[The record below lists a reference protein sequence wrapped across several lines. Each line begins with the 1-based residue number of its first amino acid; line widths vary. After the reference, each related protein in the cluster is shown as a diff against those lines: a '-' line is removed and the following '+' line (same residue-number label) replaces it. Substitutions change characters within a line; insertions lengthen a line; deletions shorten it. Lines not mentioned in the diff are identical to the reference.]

1 MKPARRTA
9 PEAESA
15 PDVAAGPPVPLTTT
29 RAALLV
35 GGTDRVFR
43 EVLRDLMTMAS
54 QLQELRAGLA
64 RHLGVSEPEYRV
76 FLAVAQLQGARG
88 VSISAVAR
96 HLGVSGA
103 FVTMIVQRLV
113 RAGKV
118 QKTPSRIDRRGVL
131 LTLTARGR
139 AAITGFARHPQMV
152 NDELFRDLDEKEF
165 RLLADI
171 VRRIVAGGERAIL
184 LRRVDQLGQ
193 RDGKTGGAW
202 RERESNGNR

>member
-1 MKPARRTA
+1 MRPARK
-9 PEAESA
+9 SA
-15 PDVAAGPPVPLTTT
+15 PDVEVKASGPPVPLTTT

-35 GGTDRVFR
+35 DGSDRVFR
-43 EVLRDLMTMAS
+43 ELLRDLMTMAG

-64 RHLGVSEPEYRV
+64 RQLGVSEPEYRV
-76 FLAVAQLQGARG
+76 FLAVAQLQAAKG

-118 QKTPSRIDRRGVL
+118 QKTPSRVDRRGVL

-139 AAITGFARHPQMV
+139 AAITAFARYPQMV
-152 NDELFRDLDEKEF
+152 NDELFGDIDDKEF
-165 RLLADI
+165 RLLADV
-171 VRRIVAGGERAIL
+171 VRRVVGGGERAIL
-184 LRRVDQLGQ
+184 LRQVDQLGR
-193 RDGKTGGAW
+193 RDAK
-202 RERESNGNR
+202 NRGTIA

>member
-1 MKPARRTA
+1 MKPARK
-9 PEAESA
+9 SA
-15 PDVAAGPPVPLTTT
+15 PDVEVEASGPPVPLTTT

-35 GGTDRVFR
+35 DGSDRVFR
-43 EVLRDLMTMAS
+43 EVLRDLMTMAG

-64 RHLGVSEPEYRV
+64 RQLGVSEPEYRV
-76 FLAVAQLQGARG
+76 FLAVAQLQAAKG

-118 QKTPSRIDRRGVL
+118 QKTPSRVDRRGVL

-139 AAITGFARHPQMV
+139 AAITAFARYPQML
-152 NDELFRDLDEKEF
+152 NDELFGDIDDKEF
-165 RLLADI
+165 RLLADV
-171 VRRIVAGGERAIL
+171 VRRVVAGGERAIL
-184 LRRVDQLGQ
+184 LRQVDQRGR
-193 RDGKTGGAW
+193 RDAK
-202 RERESNGNR
+202 NRGTIA

>member
-1 MKPARRTA
+1 MRPARK
-9 PEAESA
+9 SA
-15 PDVAAGPPVPLTTT
+15 PDVEVEASGPPVPLTTT

-35 GGTDRVFR
+35 DGSDRVFR
-43 EVLRDLMTMAS
+43 EMLRDLMTMAG

-64 RHLGVSEPEYRV
+64 RQLGVSEPEYRV
-76 FLAVAQLQGARG
+76 FLAVAQLQAAKG

-118 QKTPSRIDRRGVL
+118 QKTPSRVDRRGVL

-139 AAITGFARHPQMV
+139 AAITAFARYPQMV
-152 NDELFRDLDEKEF
+152 NDELFGDIDDREF
-165 RLLADI
+165 RLLADV
-171 VRRIVAGGERAIL
+171 VRRVVAGGERAIL
-184 LRRVDQLGQ
+184 LRQVDQLGR
-193 RDGKTGGAW
+193 RDAK
-202 RERESNGNR
+202 NRGTIA

>member
-1 MKPARRTA
+1 MRPARRNA
-9 PEAESA
+9 AEVEPTMDDS
-15 PDVAAGPPVPLTTT
+15 AGPPVPLTTT

-35 GGTDRVFR
+35 DGSDRLFR
-43 EVLRDLMTMAS
+43 EALRDLMTMSS

-64 RHLGVSEPEYRV
+64 RQLGVSEPEYRV
-76 FLAVAQLQGARG
+76 FLAVAQLQGAKG

-113 RAGKV
+113 RVGKL
-118 QKTPSRIDRRGVL
+118 QKTPSRVDRRGVL

-139 AAITGFARHPQMV
+139 AAMAAFARYPQMV
-152 NDELFRDLDEKEF
+152 NDELFRDIDEKEF

-171 VRRIVAGGERAIL
+171 ARRVVAGGERAIL
-184 LRRVDQLGQ
+184 LRRLDQVEQ
-193 RDGKTGGAW
+193 P
-202 RERESNGNR
+202 ERKSRSTA

>member
-1 MKPARRTA
+1 MKPARK
-9 PEAESA
+9 SA
-15 PDVAAGPPVPLTTT
+15 PDVEVEASGPPVPLTTT

-35 GGTDRVFR
+35 DGSDRVFR
-43 EVLRDLMTMAS
+43 EVLRDLMTMAG

-64 RHLGVSEPEYRV
+64 RQLGVSEPEYRV
-76 FLAVAQLQGARG
+76 FLAVAQLQAAKG

-118 QKTPSRIDRRGVL
+118 QKTPSRVDRRGVL

-139 AAITGFARHPQMV
+139 AAITAFARYPQMV
-152 NDELFRDLDEKEF
+152 NDELFGDIDDKEF
-165 RLLADI
+165 RLLADV
-171 VRRIVAGGERAIL
+171 VRRVVAGGERAIL
-184 LRRVDQLGQ
+184 LRQVDQRGR
-193 RDGKTGGAW
+193 RDAK
-202 RERESNGNR
+202 NRGTIA

>member
-1 MKPARRTA
+1 MTAARKTA
-9 PEAESA
+9 PASERTNE
-15 PDVAAGPPVPLTTT
+15 AAGPPVPLTTM
-29 RAALLV
+29 RPALLV
-35 GGTDRVFR
+35 DGSDRVFR
-43 EVLRDLMTMAS
+43 EMLRDLMTMAS

-64 RHLGVSEPEYRV
+64 RQLGVSEPEYRV
-76 FLAVAQLQGARG
+76 FLAVAQLQEAKG

-118 QKTPSRIDRRGVL
+118 QKTPSRTDRRGVL

-139 AAITGFARHPQMV
+139 AAITDFARYPQMV
-152 NDELFRDLDEKEF
+152 NDELFRDIDEKEF

-171 VRRIVAGGERAIL
+171 ARRIVAGGERAIL
-184 LRRVDQLGQ
+184 LRQVDQLG
-193 RDGKTGGAW
+193 RSDGRTRGSMA
-202 RERESNGNR
+202 

>member
-1 MKPARRTA
+1 MRPARK
-9 PEAESA
+9 SA
-15 PDVAAGPPVPLTTT
+15 PDVEVEASGPPVPLTTT

-35 GGTDRVFR
+35 DGSDRVFR
-43 EVLRDLMTMAS
+43 EVLRDLMTMAD

-64 RHLGVSEPEYRV
+64 RQLGVSEPEYRV
-76 FLAVAQLQGARG
+76 FLAVAQLQAAKG

-118 QKTPSRIDRRGVL
+118 QKTPSRVDRRGVL

-139 AAITGFARHPQMV
+139 AAITAFARYPQMV
-152 NDELFRDLDEKEF
+152 NDELFGDIDDKEF
-165 RLLADI
+165 RLLADV
-171 VRRIVAGGERAIL
+171 VRRVVAGGERAIL
-184 LRRVDQLGQ
+184 LRQVDQLGR
-193 RDGKTGGAW
+193 RDAKHRGTIA
-202 RERESNGNR
+202 

>member
-1 MKPARRTA
+1 MRAARKAA
-9 PEAESA
+9 PESERGNDN
-15 PDVAAGPPVPLTTT
+15 PAGPPVPLTTT

-35 GGTDRVFR
+35 DGSDRVFR
-43 EVLRDLMTMAS
+43 EMLRDLMTMAS

-64 RHLGVSEPEYRV
+64 RQLGVSEPEYRV
-76 FLAVAQLQGARG
+76 FLAVAQLQEAKG

-118 QKTPSRIDRRGVL
+118 QKTPSRTDRRGVL

-139 AAITGFARHPQMV
+139 AAITGFARYPQMV
-152 NDELFRDLDEKEF
+152 NDELFRDIDEKEF

-184 LRRVDQLGQ
+184 LRQVDQLGR
-193 RDGKTGGAW
+193 RDGRT
-202 RERESNGNR
+202 RESMT

>member
-1 MKPARRTA
+1 MRSARKTA

-15 PDVAAGPPVPLTTT
+15 ADEIAGPPAPLTTT

-35 GGTDRVFR
+35 EGSDRVFR
-43 EVLRDLMTMAS
+43 EALRDLMTMAS

-64 RHLGVSEPEYRV
+64 RQLGVSEPEYRV

-96 HLGVSGA
+96 NLGVSGA

-113 RAGKV
+113 RVGKV
-118 QKTPSRIDRRGVL
+118 QKTPSRVDRRGVL

-139 AAITGFARHPQMV
+139 AAINAFARYPQTV
-152 NDELFRDLDEKEF
+152 NDELFRDIDEKEF

-171 VRRIVAGGERAIL
+171 VRRVVAGGERAIL
-184 LRRVDQLGQ
+184 LRRLTRSDN
-193 RDGKTGGAW
+193 RTEKPGAR
-202 RERESNGNR
+202 RERQTIGYR

>member
-1 MKPARRTA
+1 MRAARRTA
-9 PEAESA
+9 PESERTN
-15 PDVAAGPPVPLTTT
+15 DDAAGPPVPLTTT

-35 GGTDRVFR
+35 DGSDRVFR
-43 EVLRDLMTMAS
+43 EMLRDLMTMAS

-64 RHLGVSEPEYRV
+64 RQLGVSEPEYRV
-76 FLAVAQLQGARG
+76 FLAIAQLQEAKG

-139 AAITGFARHPQMV
+139 AAIAAFARYPQMV
-152 NDELFRDLDEKEF
+152 NDELFGGIDEKEF

-184 LRRVDQLGQ
+184 LRQVDQLGRQ
-193 RDGKTGGAW
+193 TRGIKA
-202 RERESNGNR
+202 

>member
-1 MKPARRTA
+1 MTKPVRNIARAHETA
-9 PEAESA
+9 KEEPSA
-15 PDVAAGPPVPLTTT
+15 PPLTTT

-35 GGTDRVFR
+35 DGSDRIFR
-43 EVLRDLMTMAS
+43 ELLRDLMTMGS

-64 RHLGVSEPEYRV
+64 RQLGVSEPEYRL

-103 FVTMIVQRLV
+103 FVTMIVQRLARVGQV
-113 RAGKV
+113 RKR
-118 QKTPSRIDRRGVL
+118 PSATDRRGVL

-139 AAITGFARHPQMV
+139 AAMTAFSRRPQMV
-152 NDELFRDLDEKEF
+152 NDELFGDIDATEF

-171 VRRIVAGGERAIL
+171 VRRVVAGGERAIL
-184 LRRVDQLGQ
+184 LGRLDEMARR
-193 RDGKTGGAW
+193 
-202 RERESNGNR
+202 

>member
-1 MKPARRTA
+1 MRPARK
-9 PEAESA
+9 SA
-15 PDVAAGPPVPLTTT
+15 PDVEVEASGPPVPLTTT

-35 GGTDRVFR
+35 DGSDRVFR
-43 EVLRDLMTMAS
+43 EVLRDLMTMAG

-64 RHLGVSEPEYRV
+64 RQLGVSEPEYRV
-76 FLAVAQLQGARG
+76 FLAVAQLQAAKG

-118 QKTPSRIDRRGVL
+118 QKTPSRVDRRGVL

-139 AAITGFARHPQMV
+139 AAITAFARYPQMI
-152 NDELFRDLDEKEF
+152 NDELFRDIDDKEF
-165 RLLADI
+165 RLLADM
-171 VRRIVAGGERAIL
+171 VRRVVAGGERAIL
-184 LRRVDQLGQ
+184 LRQVDQLGR
-193 RDGKTGGAW
+193 RDAK
-202 RERESNGNR
+202 NRGTMA

>member
-1 MKPARRTA
+1 MRSARKTA
-9 PEAESA
+9 PDAEAVENT
-15 PDVAAGPPVPLTTT
+15 AGPSVPLTTT

-35 GGTDRVFR
+35 DGSDRVFR
-43 EVLRDLMTMAS
+43 EMLRDLMTMAS

-64 RHLGVSEPEYRV
+64 RQLGVSEPEYRV
-76 FLAVAQLQGARG
+76 FLAVAQLQEAKG

-118 QKTPSRIDRRGVL
+118 QKTPSRVDRRGVL

-139 AAITGFARHPQMV
+139 AAITAFARYPQTV
-152 NDELFRDLDEKEF
+152 NDELFGGIDEKEF

-171 VRRIVAGGERAIL
+171 VRRVVAGGERAIL
-184 LRRVDQLGQ
+184 LRQVDQLGRQ
-193 RDGKTGGAW
+193 TRGIKA
-202 RERESNGNR
+202 

>member
-1 MKPARRTA
+1 MRAARKTA
-9 PEAESA
+9 PESERTNAA
-15 PDVAAGPPVPLTTT
+15 AAGPPVPLTTT

-35 GGTDRVFR
+35 DGSDRVFR
-43 EVLRDLMTMAS
+43 EMLRDLMTMAS

-64 RHLGVSEPEYRV
+64 RQLGVSEPEYRV
-76 FLAVAQLQGARG
+76 FLAVAQLQEAKG

-118 QKTPSRIDRRGVL
+118 QKTPSRVDRRGVL

-139 AAITGFARHPQMV
+139 AAIAAFARYPQMV
-152 NDELFRDLDEKEF
+152 NDELFGGIDEKEF

-184 LRRVDQLGQ
+184 LRQVDQLGRQ
-193 RDGKTGGAW
+193 TRGIKA
-202 RERESNGNR
+202 